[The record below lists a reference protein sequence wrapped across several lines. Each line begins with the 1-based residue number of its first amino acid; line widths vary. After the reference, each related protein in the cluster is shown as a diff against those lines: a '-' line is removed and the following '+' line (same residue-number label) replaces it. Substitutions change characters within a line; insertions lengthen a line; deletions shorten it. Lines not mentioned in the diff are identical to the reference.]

1 MDKRYQVFISS
12 TFLDLQHERLKVQQ
26 AVMEL
31 ECIPAGM
38 EAFPAIDEEQFA
50 FIKKVI
56 DDCDYYLL
64 VIGGRYGSVSDAGL
78 SYTEMEYDYAVSKGI
93 KVIVF
98 LHKDPSSLPAN
109 KTDQSDKLKKKLL
122 AFRKKVSKDRL
133 IRFWNNADEL
143 QGLVSTS
150 LSKTMRSY
158 PAIGWVRG
166 NTVPN
171 SEVYK
176 ELNDLRK
183 ENDTLKQVVYAQSQ
197 FVDTH
202 KIAGLDDS
210 ILIGMHSDFSRSSPQ
225 KIETTWGDMFYR
237 IAPILMVHAPEK
249 AVRRILSEYL
259 LNRVGNVEHKQF
271 YEIDARSMT
280 AIRIQFRALDLVN
293 LYSGEEDSAKTLI
306 WSLTPTGERLLVI
319 DRASRRADE

>member
-12 TFLDLQHERLKVQQ
+12 TFLDLQQERLKVQQ

-64 VIGGRYGSVSDAGL
+64 IIGGRYGSVSEEGL

-93 KVIVF
+93 KVIIF

-122 AFRKKVSKDRL
+122 AFRKKVSKGRL

-150 LSKTMRSY
+150 LSKTMRAY
-158 PAIGWVRG
+158 PAVGWVRG
-166 NTVPN
+166 DSVPS

-183 ENDTLKQVVYAQSQ
+183 ENSELKTIISQ
-197 FVDTH
+197 NESLEQGYN
-202 KIAGLDDS
+202 IAGLSDS
-210 ILIGMHSDFSRSSPQ
+210 VLVEGWLINPSSG
-225 KIETTWGDMFYR
+225 ITEEWSIDTTWGYMFNK
-237 IAPILMVHAPEK
+237 IATGIQI
-249 AVRRILSEYL
+249 AVTEDSIVKYLSI
-259 LNRVGNVEHKQF
+259 HF
-271 YEIDARSMT
+271 YKKSTGKEVKNGLELKSPNKMGLRL
-280 AIRIQFRALDLVN
+280 QFRALN
-293 LYSGEEDSAKTLI
+293 LINISSQGDIILWKLTSA
-306 WSLTPTGERLLVI
+306 GERLMLI
-319 DRASRRADE
+319 NSAKKKSN